1 MTSQPKSE
9 CLLVDGYNIIHAWP
23 ELKALAVDNLEGAR
37 FRLLDMMCNYQG
49 YKKCLSIVVFD
60 AYKVKQNLGTSEQY
74 HNIHVVYT
82 KESQTADMY
91 IERVTHEMASQYH
104 MTVATSDALEQ
115 LIITGAGAYRMSA
128 RELKQDLER
137 LNREKQSNYSSQQPK
152 SHNYL
157 LEDIRNFKNE

>member
-1 MTSQPKSE
+1 
-9 CLLVDGYNIIHAWP
+9 
-23 ELKALAVDNLEGAR
+23 
-37 FRLLDMMCNYQG
+37 
-49 YKKCLSIVVFD
+49 
-60 AYKVKQNLGTSEQY
+60 
-74 HNIHVVYT
+74 
-82 KESQTADMY
+82 
-91 IERVTHEMASQYH
+91 MASQYH